1 MTRSSV
7 DLEEAEPA
15 SFEELRVRDC
25 SIKRTLDVIG
35 EKWTLLVLREA
46 FYGARRFEQFLANVG
61 CARTLLSE
69 RLATLVEHG
78 VLHREPYREAGQ
90 RERHQYLLTEKG
102 HDLFAALVVLMHWG
116 DRWQA
121 GPQGGPVVTRHRDCG
136 QPVHVELR
144 CAHDHR
150 VFEVEETES
159 GPRFDGESD
168 AVRSSFDD
176 NLEML
181 SAPTTVDAIQRSAL
195 SQAVSSSARLSSR

>member
-1 MTRSSV
+1 MTRSFV
-7 DLEEAEPA
+7 DLEEAGPA

-25 SIKRTLDVIG
+25 SIKRTLDVVG

-78 VLHREPYREAGQ
+78 VLHREPYREPGQ

-102 HDLFAALVVLMHWG
+102 HDLFAALVVLMQWG
-116 DRWQA
+116 DRWEA
-121 GPQGGPVVTRHRDCG
+121 GPQGGPVVVRHRDCG

-150 VFEVEETES
+150 VLEVEETES
-159 GPRFDGESD
+159 GPRPGLTDLP
-168 AVRSSFDD
+168 
-176 NLEML
+176 N
-181 SAPTTVDAIQRSAL
+181 
-195 SQAVSSSARLSSR
+195 SQP